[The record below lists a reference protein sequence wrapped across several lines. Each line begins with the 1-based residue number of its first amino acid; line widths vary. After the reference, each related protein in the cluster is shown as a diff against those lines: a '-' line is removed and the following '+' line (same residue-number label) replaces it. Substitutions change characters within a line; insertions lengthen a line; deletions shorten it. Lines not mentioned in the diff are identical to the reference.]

1 MSQRRPNAAITAD
14 NVVTLGLGDHGAGS
28 REPNGYQ
35 AVSSQRA
42 IGVGN
47 LPARF
52 ESSPG
57 HNNLFNYQST
67 TILLKICSR
76 SGITLNLGANYR
88 GFARD

>member
-1 MSQRRPNAAITAD
+1 
-14 NVVTLGLGDHGAGS
+14 LGDHGAGS

-47 LPARF
+47 FLGNSKTPTVLRPWLRKDLPARF

-57 HNNLFNYQST
+57 
-67 TILLKICSR
+67 TI
-76 SGITLNLGANYR
+76 
-88 GFARD
+88 F

>member
-47 LPARF
+47 F
-52 ESSPG
+52 
-57 HNNLFNYQST
+57 
-67 TILLKICSR
+67 
-76 SGITLNLGANYR
+76 LGNSKTPTVLR
-88 GFARD
+88 P

>member
-14 NVVTLGLGDHGAGS
+14 ITLGLGDHGAGS

-47 LPARF
+47 F
-52 ESSPG
+52 
-57 HNNLFNYQST
+57 
-67 TILLKICSR
+67 
-76 SGITLNLGANYR
+76 LGNSKTPTVLR
-88 GFARD
+88 P